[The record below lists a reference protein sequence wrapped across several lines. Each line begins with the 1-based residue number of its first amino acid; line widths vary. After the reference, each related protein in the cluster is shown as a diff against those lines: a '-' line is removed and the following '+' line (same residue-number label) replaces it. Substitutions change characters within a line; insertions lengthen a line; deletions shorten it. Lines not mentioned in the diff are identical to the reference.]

1 LKTYD
6 ALVIGD
12 ANVDLVVVGC
22 NALPLPGQEIFVED
36 MSLHVGGGAAIFGLT
51 LAKLGKAVAFK
62 GVVGQDYYGQYVL
75 DQFRQAGID
84 TSALKRSDLGATGL
98 SIAINP
104 ERDRSFISYAG
115 TNAELQL
122 DRFIDME
129 PIPARHVHLTGYRGS
144 RNHESFVRII
154 RRLKAAGITVSLD
167 VGWDDTGEWYDGVFD
182 LMDVIDV
189 FFMNETEAL
198 HYTRCSAIEDS
209 IEQLRNWRKNV
220 VVKRGAEG
228 ATAIIGGTVTHQA
241 GYSVHVVDT
250 TGAGDSFN
258 AGYVDGYLSGLSVEE
273 CLTYGNACGALSVQ
287 NYGGSTGAV
296 DLPQLTAF
304 IEAHRAI
311 DNGGNA
317 K

>member
-1 LKTYD
+1 MKTYD

-84 TSALKRSDLGATGL
+84 TSYVKRSDLGATGL

-115 TNAELQL
+115 TNAELQI
-122 DRFIDME
+122 DPFIDLDAV
-129 PIPARHVHLTGYRGS
+129 PARHVHLTGYRGS
-144 RNHESFVRII
+144 RNHTQFMRIV
-154 RRLKAAGITVSLD
+154 RRLKESGVTVSLD
-167 VGWDDTGEWYDGVFD
+167 VGWDDTGEWYPGVFD
-182 LMDVIDV
+182 LMEEIDV

-198 HYTRCSAIEDS
+198 HYTGCTVMEES
-209 IEQLRNWRKNV
+209 IEQLRERRKNV
-220 VVKRGAEG
+220 VVKQGAGG
-228 ATAIIGGTVTHQA
+228 ATAIINGTVTHQA
-241 GYSVHVVDT
+241 GYAVNVVDT

-258 AGYVDGYLSGLSVEE
+258 AGYIDGYLSGLSVEE
-273 CLTYGNACGALSVQ
+273 CLAYGNACGALSVQ
-287 NYGGSTGAV
+287 DYGGSTGAV
-296 DLPQLTAF
+296 DLPRLTTF
-304 IEAHRAI
+304 IEAHRVI